1 MNFLRKFFNP
11 KSAPATS
18 AQRVTQTNLM
28 RFNPLSHA
36 NPDTTASAINAFRA
50 GNIRDLSLMI
60 DEMEQRDDITK
71 SAARKAYTAVSRCP
85 HQVLIEEG
93 SEGDERAKLH
103 QDILTKFWATVRVQD
118 AFARNATGGIRLL
131 KKNMA
136 EALSR
141 VWQVHE
147 ILWRPQADG
156 GIQATFLKVP
166 LWYFENRTGELRFLP
181 RDHALDGVPLAPGEW
196 LVCQGDGVGIAAIVA
211 GMAKRLSF
219 QDWLLYSERC
229 GIPGVHATTN
239 AAQGEKAWDALMD
252 SVANF
257 IREWSIVT
265 SKDVE
270 IKPVSL
276 AASGTLPYPGLVER
290 MDKMIATLYRGGDLS
305 TISGKDQKG
314 ASLQGDESDMLDAD
328 TCEMISEALQ
338 QQVEP
343 FVIRWTCGD
352 ERPLAY
358 IQIQPA
364 TRPNTTEDM
373 AVDTHLASLGVKLSQ
388 RELLQRYGRTEYDP
402 NDPDD
407 KPATL
412 GTPASTPANMLG
424 LANAAARG
432 ATARGDARPPDVE
445 TGADP
450 DYEAV
455 ALEALAAARAKAL
468 QPAIDLLL
476 SALETDD
483 TAQLRAT
490 LAELQQTLPAII
502 EASGGDAETQ
512 SLMERIL
519 LGATQRGTDAAK
531 GTKP

>member
-196 LVCQGDGVGIAAIVA
+196 LVCQGDGVGIAAMVA
-211 GMAKRLSF
+211 GIGKRMSF
-219 QDWLLYSERC
+219 QDWLLYSEKC
-229 GIPGVHATTN
+229 GTPGIHATTS
-239 AAQGEKAWDALMD
+239 AQEGERAWEGLME
-252 SVANF
+252 SVAN
-257 IREWSIVT
+257 IRREWALVT

-270 IKPVSL
+270 VKPVSL
-276 AASGTLPYPGLVER
+276 AQSGNLPYPELVAR
-290 MDKMIATLYRGGDLS
+290 MDRVIATLYRGGDLS

-314 ASLQGDESDMLDAD
+314 ASLQGDESDILDAD

-358 IQIQPA
+358 IQIQPSS
-364 TRPNTTEDM
+364 TPNIDQDIK
-373 AVDTHLASLGVKLSQ
+373 VDNHLANLGIGLSK

-402 NDPDD
+402 KDAEDAPA
-407 KPATL
+407 KPI
-412 GTPASTPANMLG
+412 STAQPLLG
-424 LANAAARG
+424 LANAAARE
-432 ATARGDARPPDVE
+432 DARPPSVE
-445 TGADP
+445 TGADA
-450 DYEAV
+450 DYEGV
-455 ALEALAAARAKAL
+455 ALEALAAARAKNL
-468 QPAIDLLL
+468 QPVIDALLG
-476 SALETDD
+476 ALETDD
-483 TAQLRAT
+483 PAQLREALET
-490 LAELQQTLPAII
+490 IYQKLPDII
-502 EASGGDAETQ
+502 ESAGADDETEKLMQRIILGAMKRGGDNTQ
-512 SLMERIL
+512 
-519 LGATQRGTDAAK
+519 GTRQ
-531 GTKP
+531 